1 MPGARSQDPDSLPAV
16 RLNPFKRQA
25 YANAKQPGPQPAKT
39 TFCITRI
46 AGQVQGKKQG
56 HKVQDP
62 LVLFRSFSS
71 FAGDATQHGEVRV
84 GRIQQTLKHGQSHG
98 VNVANSYL
106 PDEMERTAPEM
117 EMD

>member
-1 MPGARSQDPDSLPAV
+1 MQMPNNQDHSQQKQLFA
-16 RLNPFKRQA
+16 LLGLL
-25 YANAKQPGPQPAKT
+25 AKCSGE
-39 TFCITRI
+39 
-46 AGQVQGKKQG
+46 KQG